1 MGRKTLLLNSAHSKY
16 PCGDD
21 GWIQAT
27 RGAAEVLAAEDAT
40 FICGTTPLSWDIGAY
55 LAGRSGGRA
64 ILLVPGAAGREG
76 YAQYERLLEWFDLAH
91 SRTNPLFFPVEIGV
105 RGKQRWQGRD
115 HTALAAA
122 ETVCPVSI
130 RPGGRLD
137 ALIGGLSAGAVIDR
151 RFAMPWQ
158 PGGSHP
164 HYDLVDR
171 RLAPFP
177 GGVWIVHW
185 TRASQGPWPGE
196 RPCDFFREMLASPGR
211 YVRSAAATLVRMLRE
226 NLIRGSAFRLR
237 GSGTAVSFSA
247 LQPGEAV
254 SLMRWRQRFVRY
266 TFEPY
271 GIAIR
276 RDRAI
281 ERGAR
286 PVLYAESVES
296 AGEDR
301 MFVQTTG
308 NRGDWAREQEW
319 RASGDFPLGGFD
331 PDDCWVLV
339 PDTVSVERFRAE
351 MPSPWSVHALFEG

>member
-1 MGRKTLLLNSAHSKY
+1 MERKTLLLNSAHSKY
-16 PCGDD
+16 PCGVD

-27 RGAAEVLAAEDAT
+27 RGAVEVLAAEDAT

-76 YAQYERLLEWFDLAH
+76 YARYERLLEWLDLTH
-91 SRTNPLFFPVEIGV
+91 SRTSPLFFPVEAGV
-105 RGKQRWQGRD
+105 RGKQRWQVRD
-115 HTALAAA
+115 CAALAAA

-137 ALIGGLSAGAVIDR
+137 ALIGGLSAGAAIDR
-151 RFAMPWQ
+151 RFAVAWQ

-164 HYDLVDR
+164 RYNLAEL

-177 GGVWIVHW
+177 GGDWIVHW

-196 RPCDFFREMLASPGR
+196 RSCDFFRDMLAFPGR
-211 YVRSAAATLVRMLRE
+211 YVRNAAATLIRMLRE

-237 GSGTAVSFSA
+237 GGGTAVSFTA
-247 LQPGEAV
+247 LQMSAAV
-254 SLMRWRQRFVRY
+254 SLMRWRRRFVRY

-281 ERGAR
+281 EHGAR
-286 PVLYAESVES
+286 PVLYAETVES

-319 RASGDFPLGGFD
+319 RAPGDFPLGGFD
-331 PDDCWVLV
+331 PDDCRVLV
-339 PDTVSVERFRAE
+339 PDADTAERFRAE
-351 MPSPWSVHALFEG
+351 TPSLWPVHALFEG